1 MSNKRVIGLSGV
13 ARAGKDTF
21 ASILETKLVIAG
33 KTVKKIALAAPL
45 KKDCVD
51 FLAKTLKIDA
61 YTQVPEEK
69 VLIRPM
75 LVWYGDAQRKLT
87 GGRYWINLADNAI
100 KQSDYDY
107 YIITDVR
114 YDFYE
119 KDEIY
124 WLQHECNGT
133 VAHVSRWT
141 KKPFDENVKHMLK
154 PEARDGFFRNFVP
167 PANDHERENDPKV
180 KAKADFIVEWESVEG
195 KTEAELILDP
205 SLNAYVDAFMAKFNI
220 S

>member
-1 MSNKRVIGLSGV
+1 MLAN
-13 ARAGKDTF
+13 GK
-21 ASILETKLVIAG
+21 A
-33 KTVKKIALAAPL
+33 VKKIALATPL
-45 KKDCVD
+45 KEDCNY
-51 FLAKTLKIDA
+51 FLTTRLRINA
-61 YTQVPEEK
+61 YTQVTEEK
-69 VLIRPM
+69 NLIRPM

-87 GGRYWINLADNAI
+87 GGRYWIDKAQKEIDAEP
-100 KQSDYDY
+100 YDY

-124 WLQHECNGT
+124 WLQKECNGT
-133 VAHVSRWT
+133 VCHISRWRSV
-141 KKPFDENVKHMLK
+141 P
-154 PEARDGFFRNFVP
+154 RDVISHEGNTTTVYDRSFIP

-180 KAKADFIVEWESVEG
+180 KAKADFVVEWESVEG
-195 KTEAELILDP
+195 KTMDELAVDP